1 MASVLAIVSKAVF
14 EKMIRGTAAKP
25 GDVLPVDR
33 YTSTNPGLEPLRDGG
48 SLFLVTVRP
57 PDEEL
62 WLVGVLESPRFERG
76 EWKAAPNVVPI
87 TGLAPVKAKLQFASG
102 TGIKAKA
109 GALGMSLQ
117 TPRELTPAD
126 VALLR
131 GGKRP
136 APPAAKP
143 PPSTNGTKAGGWRVL
158 RTARVDASPQRLVP
172 RGPDRWLLQ
181 GKPGSKVIEVDG
193 ELAVT
198 GSLPSKAWGQVSA
211 SADGR
216 RVGVATM
223 NSIHVFGDGGKR
235 DVALDTVD
243 WWEHCSGGIA
253 FAGDGSR
260 AWFTCV
266 PDDEENESEAR
277 CAVCVL
283 DVTRKKRIGFTPL
296 EFEQEAHM
304 WLYPLRDGRS
314 ALLWA
319 NAQQDAQEYWLVTGV
334 DGDPQV
340 KRLKGPS
347 GRPFAEQLDERDA
360 FLVTSFRSVAWHAA
374 KDGKQQSKINFEDA
388 LAEEDEQLVGA
399 AEGEGELLLLADAFV
414 KGKSRL
420 AIGGKGG
427 SLRNLDV
434 PGLPAGR
441 PQLLQAGP
449 GGRALV
455 SYRDGNLVLLG
466 SG

>member
-14 EKMIRGTAAKP
+14 EKMTRGSAPKP
-25 GDVLPVDR
+25 GEVLPVDR
-33 YTSTNPGLEPLRDGG
+33 YTSANPGLEPLKDGG

-57 PDEEL
+57 PDEVL
-62 WLVGVLESPRFERG
+62 WLVGILESPRFKGG
-76 EWKAAPNVVPI
+76 EWKAAPNTVPI
-87 TGLAPVKAKLQFASG
+87 TDLASVKATLRFTSG

-117 TPRELTPAD
+117 TPRELTPDD

-131 GGKRP
+131 GGKQA
-136 APPAAKP
+136 APTTAKP
-143 PPSTNGTKAGGWRVL
+143 PSTKGAKAGGWRVL
-158 RTARVDASPQRLVP
+158 RTGRVDARPQRLVP

-181 GKPGSKVIEVDG
+181 GKPGSKVIEVDS
-193 ELAVT
+193 ELGVT
-198 GSLPSKAWGQVSA
+198 GSLPSKTWGQVSA

-216 RVGVATM
+216 RVGVATI
-223 NSIHVFGDGGKR
+223 NAIHVFGDGGKR

-243 WWEHCSGGIA
+243 WWEHCSGGVA

-260 AWFTCV
+260 AWFTCI
-266 PDDEENESEAR
+266 PDEEEDESEAS

-283 DVTRKKRIGFTPL
+283 DVSKKKRIGFTPL
-296 EFEQEAHM
+296 HFEEEAHM
-304 WLYPLRDGRS
+304 WLYPLRGGRS

-340 KRLKGPS
+340 TRLKGAS

-374 KDGKQQSKINFEDA
+374 KDGKQQSKVDFEDA

-399 AEGEGELLLLADAFV
+399 VGGEGELLLLADAFE
-414 KGKSRL
+414 KGTSRL
-420 AIGGKGG
+420 AIGARDG
-427 SLRNLDV
+427 SLRTLDV

-455 SYRDGNLVLLG
+455 SYRDGTLVLLG